1 MFFIGRF
8 TFFIGWFKLFKVGTT
23 PFLKITSLK
32 HAIKLNIITHKHK
45 TSKQISGNKAVDN
58 KDKVLLIFVF
68 GQTFL
73 KQTNVF
79 CVKHFLIML
88 CL

>member
-1 MFFIGRF
+1 M
-8 TFFIGWFKLFKVGTT
+8 GTT

-79 CVKHFLIML
+79 CVKHFFNYAVLVA
-88 CL
+88 CLGSLRLSVVF